1 MKKKIFILIPTVI
14 LVIYALFFH
23 ISWSIIEKGSVKN
36 IEKYLKFKSK
46 IALNS
51 TNKDGYSLFNV
62 VLKSTSQEDNY
73 ELIEFLASKNL
84 KKKKMIS
91 PYTSLVEGLGEIDE
105 VKLQRIEKI
114 GILFKEK
121 GYNDFP
127 DDKSLL
133 LALEKNNYKL
143 FETLLKAGVN
153 VNQKNELGETAIF
166 YIIKNH
172 YKHNDELNRAMK
184 ILNLKELPDKNK
196 LSKLYIRDEGKVYS
210 QELMVIKK
218 AAEYYAMHLKALDLL
233 RNYKADVNIANDKG
247 ISPIKYA
254 YDSDN
259 KVYLNK
265 LEKFNLK

>member
-62 VLKSTSQEDNY
+62 VLKSTSQEDND

-133 LALEKNNYKL
+133 LALVKNNYKL
-143 FETLLKAGVN
+143 
-153 VNQKNELGETAIF
+153 
-166 YIIKNH
+166 
-172 YKHNDELNRAMK
+172 
-184 ILNLKELPDKNK
+184 
-196 LSKLYIRDEGKVYS
+196 IR
-210 QELMVIKK
+210 
-218 AAEYYAMHLKALDLL
+218 
-233 RNYKADVNIANDKG
+233 
-247 ISPIKYA
+247 
-254 YDSDN
+254 
-259 KVYLNK
+259 
-265 LEKFNLK
+265 